1 MIPVKKKPE
10 PRPPD
15 FDFDQEV
22 RRPGLSA
29 LAELAGNPPT
39 MTRPGPRIQQ
49 QATRVEDLSPAALR
63 KYAYWTRALDA
74 LHEAYDG
81 ICAYSCFYIEPVGGP
96 TVDHFVALAAPGLAQ
111 AYDWDNYRLACSLM
125 NTHKNKYTDVL
136 DPFLIR
142 DGWFT
147 LNLATFKVEPA
158 EGLDEPLLT
167 QVKATISRLQL
178 DSRDISKTHEG
189 WFNAYFSPKNG
200 QRIPFWFLERRAPF
214 LAREL
219 RRQGRVPPG
228 DEQAPT
234 AAPPS
239 PSP

>member
-1 MIPVKKKPE
+1 MIPVKKEPE

-15 FDFDQEV
+15 FDFDQRV
-22 RRPGLSA
+22 RQPGLSA
-29 LAELAGNPPT
+29 LAELAGKSPT
-39 MTRPGPRIQQ
+39 VTRRGRRIRKR
-49 QATRVEDLSPAALR
+49 AASPAVLR
-63 KYAYWTRALDA
+63 DYAYWTRALDA
-74 LHEAYDG
+74 LHEAYGG

-111 AYDWDNYRLACSLM
+111 AYEWDNYRLACSLM
-125 NTHKNKYTDVL
+125 NTHKNKFSDVL
-136 DPFLIR
+136 DPFHIQ

-158 EGLDEPLLT
+158 PELDEPLLS

-178 DSRDISKTHEG
+178 DSREVSKTHEG
-189 WFNAYFSPKNG
+189 WFNAYFLPKGG
-200 QRIPFWFLERRAPF
+200 QRVPFSFLERRAPF

-228 DEQAPT
+228 DEDAPT

-239 PSP
+239 TSP